1 MGRAEASFEH
11 RVQKRFE
18 ETGCIVINASRSRP
32 VDLVVFPPP
41 SSSRPVE
48 FGPTRPIMVELKART
63 TNAPREQEVMQR
75 GLAKRAGCNYIR
87 LRQGK
92 LRGYVILEAYET
104 YPPDDEGDLA
114 ALLNA
119 VFGRERWRV
128 SPTERAMWRGGPSTM
143 RRRRPP
149 PPPRATGS

>member
-1 MGRAEASFEH
+1 LSRRKTSEFAFEH

-18 ETGCIVINASRSRP
+18 ETGCVVINTSRSRP

-41 SSSRPVE
+41 SSRE

-114 ALLNA
+114 ELLNA

-128 SPTERAMWRGGPSTM
+128 ERREPS
-143 RRRRPP
+143 
-149 PPPRATGS
+149 